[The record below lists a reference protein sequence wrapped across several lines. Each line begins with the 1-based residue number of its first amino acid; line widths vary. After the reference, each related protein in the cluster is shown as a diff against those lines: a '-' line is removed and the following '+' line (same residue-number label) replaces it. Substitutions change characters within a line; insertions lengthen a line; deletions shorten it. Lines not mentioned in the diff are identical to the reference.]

1 MNMLF
6 SRYSHDMLIAI
17 SNQTIVSIA
26 INSVSRAVVFTLVLQ
41 LLAYFSVGRISSL
54 LQMLVLVLVFS
65 FIVFSVDLIERTW
78 AQHALTNRR

>member
-1 MNMLF
+1 MNILF

-17 SNQTIVSIA
+17 SNQAIVSIA

-41 LLAYFSVGRISSL
+41 LLAYFSVGQISSL